1 MDPLDK
7 EKPWGALGLIAV
19 IAVPIG
25 FVYLVIRLAA
35 VVADEAWQLLVAV
48 TAVAAL
54 LYYFLA
60 FRVRKR
66 RLQSELSPRR
76 VALGA
81 VTLVLI
87 AVVVSLPAWVALF
100 YARNGVLPWD

>member
-7 EKPWGALGLIAV
+7 EKPWGPLTTLLV
-19 IAVPIG
+19 IALPIG

-35 VVADEAWQLLVAV
+35 VVADEAWQLLLAV

-60 FRVRKR
+60 FRSAKR
-66 RLQSELSPRR
+66 RPRSLQSPGRI
-76 VALGA
+76 AFQA

-87 AVVVSLPAWVALF
+87 AAVLAVPVWVALF
-100 YARNGVLPWD
+100 YVRNGALPWD